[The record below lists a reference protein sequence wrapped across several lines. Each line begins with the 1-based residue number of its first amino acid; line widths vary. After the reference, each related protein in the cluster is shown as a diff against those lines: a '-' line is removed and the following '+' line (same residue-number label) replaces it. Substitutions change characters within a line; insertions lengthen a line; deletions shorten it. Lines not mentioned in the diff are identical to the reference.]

1 MSLLST
7 SEEKRGTEE
16 ETGRRNRCQRELKGL
31 GPGEVIGIRKQS
43 AKPEGIAAQT
53 HLQHTA

>member
-16 ETGRRNRCQRELKGL
+16 ETGRRNGCQEELKASGL
-31 GPGEVIGIRKQS
+31 GEVIGIRKES
-43 AKPEGIAAQT
+43 AFW
-53 HLQHTA
+53 L

>member
-16 ETGRRNRCQRELKGL
+16 EAGRRNGCQKELKGSGL
-31 GPGEVIGIRKQS
+31 GEAIGIRKQS
-43 AKPEGIAAQT
+43 AFW
-53 HLQHTA
+53 L